1 MINAFSV
8 KTIAGDIIFSTS
20 DFWPDSFPALILKKR
35 NPKITWIAGF
45 YLFAPKPWQ
54 KNSPYRGKRFLTG
67 LLYWIGQLPAYYI
80 IRKFADIIFVTSQPD
95 VDRFITHIRSKESV
109 IVIRG
114 GVDTISAKNYLNS
127 NNFIPAHKRTYD
139 ACFVGRFHYQK
150 GVLELIKIWKLVCL
164 KNPQS
169 LLAMIGSGP
178 LDNEV
183 KHLIKKLGLSKN
195 IHLAGFL
202 DGPKKFEIFKQSRLV
217 LHPATFD
224 SGGMAA
230 AEAMAW
236 GLPGVSFDLKALK
249 TYYPKGM
256 LKTNCFD
263 TDEFAENI
271 ISLLFD
277 PFKYKAMSL
286 EALQLVNEKWEWNN
300 RAKDIYAQAIA
311 QNLLA

>member
-1 MINAFSV
+1 
-8 KTIAGDIIFSTS
+8 
-20 DFWPDSFPALILKKR
+20 
-35 NPKITWIAGF
+35 
-45 YLFAPKPWQ
+45 
-54 KNSPYRGKRFLTG
+54 
-67 LLYWIGQLPAYYI
+67 
-80 IRKFADIIFVTSQPD
+80 
-95 VDRFITHIRSKESV
+95 
-109 IVIRG
+109 
-114 GVDTISAKNYLNS
+114 
-127 NNFIPAHKRTYD
+127 
-139 ACFVGRFHYQK
+139 
-150 GVLELIKIWKLVCL
+150 
-164 KNPQS
+164 
-169 LLAMIGSGP
+169 
-178 LDNEV
+178 
-183 KHLIKKLGLSKN
+183 
-195 IHLAGFL
+195 
-202 DGPKKFEIFKQSRLV
+202 
-217 LHPATFD
+217 
-224 SGGMAA
+224 MAA